1 MRKVHHYDYMAE
13 KWIDDP
19 TEKVERQ
26 APPKP
31 KRPTFSLVEW
41 FIIGPMVV
49 GLSFMAAVMWP

>member
-1 MRKVHHYDYMAE
+1 MRKVYHYDYMAE

-19 TEKVERQ
+19 VQRQ

-49 GLSFMAAVMWP
+49 GLGFMAAIMWP